1 MIKSE
6 RWIRQMSE
14 THGLIEPFVDKQVQK
29 GVICPRDDRY

>member
-6 RWIRQMSE
+6 RWICQMSE